1 MMYLYKRQQIQ
12 VKSLKMLRAK
22 AGLLGLITADVGGNL
37 SIESLQDT
45 KTYVGESS
53 NKGFSVSTNAGS
65 LSNVSMSSSKGKM
78 KSDYASVTD

>member
-1 MMYLYKRQQIQ
+1 M
-12 VKSLKMLRAK
+12 
-22 AGLLGLITADVGGNL
+22 GGNL